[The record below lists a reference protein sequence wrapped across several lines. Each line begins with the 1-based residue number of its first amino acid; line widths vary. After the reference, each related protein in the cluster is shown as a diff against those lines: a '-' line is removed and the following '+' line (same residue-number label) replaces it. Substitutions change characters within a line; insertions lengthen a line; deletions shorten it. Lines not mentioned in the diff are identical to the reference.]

1 MYLINVI
8 CICLHREDGK
18 DGMKFYTDPDYFFNL
33 WRLEMLKDTEK
44 MMHDRG
50 KKVCYLVLIVLI
62 VILYYVINLSILHF
76 VIK

>member
-1 MYLINVI
+1 L
-8 CICLHREDGK
+8 CSEDGK

-50 KKVCYLVLIVLI
+50 KKVFFKIW
-62 VILYYVINLSILHF
+62 VILTYVLYYKHS
-76 VIK
+76 

>member
-1 MYLINVI
+1 MIFIFFY
-8 CICLHREDGK
+8 REDGK

-50 KKVCYLVLIVLI
+50 KKVCFKT
-62 VILYYVINLSILHF
+62 S
-76 VIK
+76 

>member
-1 MYLINVI
+1 M
-8 CICLHREDGK
+8 CREDGK

-50 KKVCYLVLIVLI
+50 KKVCSLNFNLCPEKYFICFNLFYYLA
-62 VILYYVINLSILHF
+62 S
-76 VIK
+76 